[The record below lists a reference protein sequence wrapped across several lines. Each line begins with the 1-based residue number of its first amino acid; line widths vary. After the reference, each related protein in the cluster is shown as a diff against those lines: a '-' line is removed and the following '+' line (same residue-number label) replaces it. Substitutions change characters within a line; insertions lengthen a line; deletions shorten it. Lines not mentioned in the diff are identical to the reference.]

1 MLAETKERIRPQRIL
16 FVDFNG
22 VISYDPFWA
31 SLRNPQH
38 RLHQYFELIEQLF
51 FKGENKIQGFI
62 DEWMLG
68 RYTSEDVHRILAD
81 RIGAPYEELLAVF
94 FEDAKK
100 LDISKRILEG
110 VSALKKD
117 WYCILRTDN
126 MDTFHRFTLPASPH
140 LSEVFD
146 EVHNS
151 YLLGLLKKT
160 NNGIYF
166 VDTVAGFGVN
176 FGQCVLID
184 DSNSTCKLFQSL
196 GGIAYCTQ
204 NEDEVLAALKKLKR

>member
-1 MLAETKERIRPQRIL
+1 MHTETKELIRQQRIL

-31 SLRNPQH
+31 SLRNPDH
-38 RLHQYFELIEQLF
+38 RLHQYFEPIEQLF
-51 FKGENKIQGFI
+51 FTGENKIKGLI

-68 RYTSEDVHRILAD
+68 KYTSEDVHRILAD
-81 RIGAPYEELLAVF
+81 RIGAPYEQLLAVF
-94 FEDAKK
+94 IEDTRK
-100 LDISKRILEG
+100 LDISKRILDG
-110 VSALKKD
+110 VQLLKKD

-126 MDTFHRFTLPASPH
+126 MDSFDRFTLPANPY
-140 LSEVFD
+140 LGKAFD

-160 NNGIYF
+160 RSGVYF
-166 VDTVAGFGVN
+166 VDTVAGHGAD

-184 DSNSTCKLFQSL
+184 DSDSTCKLFQGL
-196 GGIAYCTQ
+196 GGIAYRTQ
-204 NEDEVLAALKKLKR
+204 NEDEVLAVLRKLKQ